1 MLPMVGAARRAG
13 PADFRRTLVLPSAQ
27 RPPSPAV
34 TTPWQGLR
42 RTARYLRHAPDR
54 GPEGRRRRLSRVAAG
69 QRRPD
74 RRALPDLVRPDLER
88 RPRPL
93 GLAALPGRRRLQHHP
108 DHPGWHHQRPLRARH
123 ISATSN
129 DEVWP
134 PPYRLQV
141 YGAAEVGYVLEQDDR
156 QLVPCR
162 TAPGSASCRAP
173 TCKPAASATCSP
185 WTTGQPGITFVTGR
199 RDASSLRL
207 LSTAPVNTAR
217 HRSPERLLTNPDV
230 AFADAARPLPR
241 SSPKYLEPGGT
252 ATFPSAAGHRLLL
265 GPSRR
270 ILPRTPSADEHDRAG
285 AGEPSFVENRPLA
298 GSSWGEVDHV

>member
-1 MLPMVGAARRAG
+1 VHYLIWYGRIWNADRAHEGWRPYQGAG
-13 PADFRRTLVLPSAQ
+13 LYK
-27 RPPSPAV
+27 
-34 TTPWQGLR
+34 TTP
-42 RTARYLRHAPDR
+42 TTPD
-54 GPEGRRRRLSRVAAG
+54 GITSGHYEHV
-69 QRRPD
+69 
-74 RRALPDLVRPDLER
+74 
-88 RPRPL
+88 
-93 GLAALPGRRRLQHHP
+93 
-108 DHPGWHHQRPLRARH
+108 H
-123 ISATSN
+123 ISATTN

-162 TAPGSASCRAP
+162 TTPGSASCRAP
-173 TCKPAASATCSP
+173 TCKPAASATCNP

-241 SSPKYLEPGGT
+241 SSPKYLEPVGT
-252 ATFPSAAGHRLLL
+252 ATFPSAADAGCCWGRHAESCPGRPVPTNTTGQVRGNHRLWRTGRWPGLL
-265 GPSRR
+265 GVKSTMCDGWPGR
-270 ILPRTPSADEHDRAG
+270 LCARTRQLTS
-285 AGEPSFVENRPLA
+285 
-298 GSSWGEVDHV
+298 

>member
-1 MLPMVGAARRAG
+1 MHYLIWYGRIWNADRAHEGWRPYQGAG
-13 PADFRRTLVLPSAQ
+13 LYK
-27 RPPSPAV
+27 
-34 TTPWQGLR
+34 TTPTTLDGI
-42 RTARYLRHAPDR
+42 TSGHYEH
-54 GPEGRRRRLSRVAAG
+54 V
-69 QRRPD
+69 
-74 RRALPDLVRPDLER
+74 
-88 RPRPL
+88 
-93 GLAALPGRRRLQHHP
+93 
-108 DHPGWHHQRPLRARH
+108 H
-123 ISATSN
+123 ISATTN

-162 TAPGSASCRAP
+162 TTPGWSAGCRAP

-252 ATFPSAAGHRLLL
+252 ATFPSAADAGCCWGRYAESCPGRPVPTNTTGQVRGNHRLWRTGRWPGLL
-265 GPSRR
+265 GVKSTVVLR
-270 ILPRTPSADEHDRAG
+270 
-285 AGEPSFVENRPLA
+285 LA
-298 GSSWGEVDHV
+298 GSVSAPEPDSSPRRRAEEPALPTHARAKYAAKHARPGRTAGRLMVLTTGGAAASSR